1 MITNNYILEDL
12 KVNYLSIKEIK
23 SKIKPIKDKL
33 KILNITFKNI
43 QTQLLDLSNTD
54 FIKEIKMKNLN
65 IENQNQERGFIKDKC
80 QDLKENFMYKTNIKI
95 LDINNQI

>member
-54 FIKEIKMKNLN
+54 FMKEIKMKNLN
-65 IENQNQERGFIKDKC
+65 IGNQNQERGFIKDKC